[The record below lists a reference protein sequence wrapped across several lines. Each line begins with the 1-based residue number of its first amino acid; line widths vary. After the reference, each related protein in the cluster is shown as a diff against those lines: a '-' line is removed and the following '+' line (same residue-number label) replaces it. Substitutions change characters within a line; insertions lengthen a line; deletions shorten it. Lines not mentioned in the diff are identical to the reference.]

1 MFRVKA
7 DSLRAYLDFDP
18 ARRPDLEKLHAL
30 IRRAAPGLKRHFH
43 AGTPAGEPGM
53 RFKMIGYGKFRYEA
67 KPGKYVSWPVIGVA
81 LQKNYISIYISVTKR
96 GKPIVG
102 GYYADKLSALRSG
115 RNNFSF
121 EGFEDLNARAL
132 SALFKEV
139 GGIFASDLENPVRY
153 KQGS

>member
-7 DSLRAYLDFDP
+7 DSLQAYLAFDP
-18 ARRPDLEKLHAL
+18 ARRPDLAKLHAL
-30 IRRAAPGLKRHFH
+30 IRKAAPGLKRHFH
-43 AGTPAGEPGM
+43 TGTPAGEPGM
-53 RFKMIGYGKFRYEA
+53 RFKMIGYGKFRYQA

-96 GKPIVG
+96 GKPMVG
-102 GYYADKLSALRSG
+102 GYYAGKLGALRSG

-121 EGFEDLNARAL
+121 EKFEAL
-132 SALFKEV
+132 DAKALGALFKEV
-139 GGIFASDLENPVRY
+139 ASIFASDPGNPIRY

>member
-7 DSLRAYLDFDP
+7 DSLSEYLDFDP
-18 ARRPDLEKLHAL
+18 ARRPDLHKLHKL
-30 IRRAAPGLKRHFH
+30 IRQAAPGLKRHFH

-67 KPGKYVSWPVIGVA
+67 KGKAVSWPVIGVA
-81 LQKNYISIYISVTKR
+81 LQKSYISIYICVTKGR
-96 GKPIVG
+96 TPIVLT
-102 GYYADKLSALRSG
+102 YAGKLGALRSG

-121 EGFEDLNARAL
+121 EKLEDLDTKTLGR
-132 SALFKEV
+132 LFKEV
-139 GGIFASDLENPVRY
+139 GGIYASDPANPVRY

>member
-7 DSLRAYLDFDP
+7 DSLRAYLAFDP
-18 ARRPDLEKLHAL
+18 ARRPDLDKLHKL
-30 IRRAAPGLKRHFH
+30 MRKAAPGLKRHFH

-81 LQKNYISIYISVTKR
+81 LQKNYISIYISVRKGRT
-96 GKPIVG
+96 PIVLS
-102 GYYADKLSALRSG
+102 YAGTLGALRSG

-121 EGFEDLNARAL
+121 ERFEDLDAKAL
-132 SALFKEV
+132 GALFKEV
-139 GGIFASDLENPVRY
+139 GEIFASDPENPVRY

>member
-7 DSLRAYLDFDP
+7 DSLRAYLAFDP
-18 ARRPDLEKLHAL
+18 ARRPDLAKLHAL
-30 IRRAAPGLKRHFH
+30 IRKAAPGLKRHFH

-67 KPGKYVSWPVIGVA
+67 TAGKFVSWPVIGVA
-81 LQKNYISIYISVTKR
+81 LQKNYISVYISVRKGKR
-96 GKPIVG
+96 PIVLT
-102 GYYADKLSALRSG
+102 YAGKLGALRSA

-121 EGFEDLNARAL
+121 EKFSDLDPKAL

-139 GGIFASDLENPVRY
+139 GGIFASDPENPVRY
-153 KQGS
+153 KRGA